1 MEEYKDLIAIAQK
14 FGPYQFVIIQ
24 LQLVNV
30 ITALSCFKH
39 INKLSEQF
47 TQIIQNILKQMQDIQ
62 YKYDCMLKI
71 LQETKKSGGVDDST
85 CDNTLGNDNRN
96 VSLAHEDKK
105 RSKHDR
111 QGK

>member
-1 MEEYKDLIAIAQK
+1 
-14 FGPYQFVIIQ
+14 
-24 LQLVNV
+24 
-30 ITALSCFKH
+30 
-39 INKLSEQF
+39 
-47 TQIIQNILKQMQDIQ
+47 
-62 YKYDCMLKI
+62 MLKI